1 MSLKRSNLEIPG
13 YCIGEAIYESSSTV
27 VFRGKVEA
35 DSTPVVIKFMR
46 NQYPHF
52 SELVQFSNQYTIAKN
67 LKIPGI
73 VKPYSL
79 ELCGNRY
86 ALIMEDFGG
95 ISLKE
100 YMSRWENWNLRI
112 PVYGENNVLREFF
125 HIALQLVTTL
135 DEVHKYGVIHK
146 DIKPANILINPDS
159 RQVKLIDFSIAS
171 LLPREA
177 QEIHH
182 PHVLEGTLAYLSP
195 EQTGRM
201 NRGIDY
207 RSDFYSLGITFYELL
222 TGNLPFGSHDPMEL
236 VHSHIAKQPPA
247 IDDLNLDIP
256 QVVSNIV
263 SKLMAKNAEERYQS
277 ALGLKYDL
285 EQCLQMWQ
293 EKHHIPDFEL
303 GQQDLSDRFTIPEK
317 LYGREIEVNQLLAAF
332 KRISLGSSELMLV
345 AGFSGIG
352 KTVVVNE
359 VHKPIARQCGYF
371 IKGKFDQFQRNIP
384 FLGFVQAFRDLMA
397 QLLSETDTQLEQWKS
412 QIMTALGES
421 GQVIVEV
428 IPELE
433 YIIGQ
438 QPSVPQLSGNL
449 AQNRFNLL
457 FQKFIRVF
465 TTPEH
470 PLIIFLD
477 DLQWAD
483 SASLKLM
490 QLLMGETKS
499 GYLLVIG
506 AYRDNEVSSIH
517 PLMLTLEAIHKAE
530 STVNTI
536 TLAPLTQSNL
546 SQLIADT
553 FSCSPELAAPLT
565 ELIYQKTQGNPF
577 FINQFLKSLH
587 EDRWISF
594 NREYGYWQCDITQ
607 IRALALTDDV
617 LEFMATQLQKLPR
630 ETQKLLQLAACIGNS
645 FDLTTL
651 AVVYE
656 KSQSETATDL
666 WKALQEC
673 LILPLADV
681 YKFFQADESLTL
693 ASNQTSIV
701 YRFLH
706 DRVQQAA
713 YSLIPADQKQK
724 THLKIGKLLL
734 NSLSEAEQEDKVF
747 EIVNQLNIGGDL
759 ISEKSDQNKLIQLN
773 LIAGRKAK
781 TSTAYASA
789 VEYFANGVKLLGED
803 SWQSDYNYTFYL
815 YKELAESEFLNGDF
829 EKSLAL
835 IDLILIEA
843 KSDLEKAEVY
853 ELLIIQYTLTAQ
865 FLEAIQTGI
874 KALRLLENDIEPPDL
889 NLAVQEELAAAKQNV
904 GHREIATLI
913 DLPEMVDVKQK
924 LVVRLLI
931 ALVPPTYI
939 TSSFN
944 LYMLVS
950 LKAMNLSIQYGN
962 MPESAMGYSG
972 YGLILGTVLGDY
984 QSGYEF
990 GLLGFKLS
998 QKLNYL
1004 AQVSQTSF
1012 VLANFIHIWAK
1023 PIQGVTL
1030 LNDEG
1035 YEAGLNSG
1043 ELQHAGYHISGKTCN
1058 QLFQGTQLDTIL
1070 KYILQY
1076 LPFISST
1083 KNQSAHYIVKGI
1095 QFFILDLLDTSV
1107 RQQKM
1112 AISHSHK
1119 NEFIEQCNS
1128 SQSIFALCIYYVCQM
1143 QLSCIN
1149 QDFFQGLNHALAA
1162 NKILNSIAGHTSY
1175 SEHNFYY
1182 SLILLNIYIADDLDE
1197 QNEYLKQVI
1206 TNQKQ
1211 LKIWA
1216 DNCPENFLHKYW
1228 LVEAELSRVTGQT
1241 LTAVDLYDCSIE
1253 LAEKNGLIH
1262 NQALANELTAK
1273 FYLNWGKNRIA
1284 QEYLIQAYY
1293 GYVRWG
1299 AQAKIED
1306 LKHRYPQ
1313 LLEPV
1318 LQQTPTRFTTDETI
1332 IAFPQSIGSTSSSVS
1347 ASVTLDLET
1356 VLKVSQ
1362 TLSNEIQLQNLLS
1375 TLMQV
1380 VIANAGAEKCVLMLL
1395 DEQGLMIEAIAQSTQ
1410 APIVLQSI
1418 PVEASLE
1425 VPQTLIN
1432 IVKRRL
1438 KPAVIMDASVHPSLI
1453 TDTYILQQQPKS
1465 LLCTPIL
1472 HQGKLLGILYL
1483 ENNLTTGAFTSD
1495 RVEILNLLC
1504 SQAAISLKN
1513 ARLYQQS
1520 QNYAQQIE
1528 QSLND
1533 LQQMQLQLV
1542 QSEKMSA
1549 LGNLVA
1555 GVAHE
1560 INNPVGFIA
1569 GNLQPAV
1576 EYVQDLFSLIDLYQQ
1591 HYPQPVAEITAQ
1603 IATLDLD
1610 FIRSDLP
1617 HLISTMKEGVKRIRG
1632 ISNSLRT
1639 FSRSDSDRPVICNI
1653 HDGLDSTILILK
1665 HRLKANSQHPDI
1677 EMVRDYGDLPP
1688 IECFPGQLNQV
1699 FMNLLANA
1707 IDALEEANTG
1717 YTFAEIARNP
1727 NRITVKTTLSED
1739 KNAVLISIQDNG
1751 LGMSAEVKEKI
1762 FEHLFTTKAVGQG
1775 TGLGLAIAWQ
1785 IVVDKHG
1792 GQIEVN
1798 STPGESTEFIVT
1810 LPINAQEQ
1818 N

>member
-1 MSLKRSNLEIPG
+1 MSVKRTDLAIAG
-13 YCIGEAIYESSSTV
+13 YCIGDAIYESSSTV

-52 SELVQFSNQYTIAKN
+52 SEMVQFCNQYTIAKN
-67 LKIPGI
+67 LDLPGI

-79 ELCGNRY
+79 ELCGHRY

-100 YMSRWENWNLRI
+100 EMRRWKNPNFL
-112 PVYGENNVLREFF
+112 LQEFF
-125 HIALQLVTTL
+125 HIALQLVTIL
-135 DEVHKYGVIHK
+135 DQVHQYRIIHK
-146 DIKPANILINPDS
+146 DIKPTNILINPDS

-171 LLPREA
+171 LLPREI
-177 QEIHH
+177 QEIHN

-222 TGNLPFGSHDPMEL
+222 TGNLPFLSDDPMEL
-236 VHSHIAKQPPA
+236 VHCHIAKQPPT
-247 IDDLNLDIP
+247 IHHLNPDIP
-256 QVVSNIV
+256 PALSNIV
-263 SKLMAKNAEERYQS
+263 DKLMAKNAEERYQS

-285 EQCLQMWQ
+285 QRCLEMWH
-293 EKHHIPDFEL
+293 EKHDIPYFDL
-303 GQQDLSDRFTIPEK
+303 GQQDISDRFTISEK
-317 LYGREIEVNQLLAAF
+317 LYGREKEVNQLLTAF
-332 KRISLGSSELMLV
+332 DRISLGNSELMLV
-345 AGFSGIG
+345 AGLSGIG

-359 VHKPIARQCGYF
+359 VHKPIAREGGYF

-384 FLGFVQAFRDLMA
+384 FLGFVQAFQDLMA
-397 QLLSETDTQLEQWKS
+397 QLLSQTDTELKQWKS

-421 GQVIVEV
+421 AQVIVEV

-433 YIIGQ
+433 YIIGK

-457 FQKFIRVF
+457 FQKFIRLF
-465 TTPEH
+465 TTPDH

-490 QLLMGETKS
+490 QLLMNETKS

-517 PLMLTLEAIHKAE
+517 PLMLTLDEIHKAD

-536 TLAPLTQSNL
+536 TLAPLTQCHI
-546 SQLIADT
+546 SQLVADT
-553 FSCSPELAAPLT
+553 LSCSPELAAPLT
-565 ELIYQKTQGNPF
+565 ALVYQKTQGNPF
-577 FINQFLKSLH
+577 FTNQFLKSLH
-587 EDRWISF
+587 EEKCITF
-594 NREYGYWQCDITQ
+594 NREHGYWQCDITPV
-607 IRALALTDDV
+607 RALALTDNV
-617 LEFMATQLQKLPR
+617 FEFMATQLQKLPR
-630 ETQKLLQLAACIGNS
+630 KTQKLLQLAACIGNS
-645 FDLTTL
+645 FDLATL

-656 KSQSETATDL
+656 KSQIETATDL

-673 LILPLADV
+673 LILPLTDV
-681 YKFFQADESLTL
+681 YKFFQGHESIKL
-693 ASNQTSIV
+693 ASHQTSVV

-706 DRVQQAA
+706 DRVQQSA

-724 THLKIGKLLL
+724 THLKIGRLLL
-734 NSLSEAEQEDKVF
+734 NSLSEVEGEERIF
-747 EIVNQLNIGGDL
+747 EIVNHLNIGANL
-759 ISEKSDQNKLIQLN
+759 ITEKADIDQLIQLN
-773 LIAGRKAK
+773 LMAGRKAK
-781 TSTAYASA
+781 ISTAYASA
-789 VEYFANGVKLLGED
+789 VEYFGNGIKLFGGD
-803 SWQSDYNYTFYL
+803 SWQSDYNLTFVL

-829 EKSLAL
+829 DKSLAL
-835 IDLILIEA
+835 INLILIEA
-843 KSDLEKAEVY
+843 KSTLDKAEVY
-853 ELLIIQYTLTAQ
+853 EILIIQYSFKAQ
-865 FLEAIQTGI
+865 FIEAIQTGI
-874 KALRLLENDIEPPDL
+874 KALCLLENDIDPADID
-889 NLAVQEELAAAKQNV
+889 LAVQQELAAVKQNI
-904 GHREIATLI
+904 GGREISTLI

-924 LVVRLLI
+924 LVVKLLI
-931 ALVPPTYI
+931 ALVPPSYVS
-939 TSSFN
+939 SSFN

-950 LKAMNLSIQYGN
+950 LKAMNLSMEYGN

-972 YGLILGTVLGDY
+972 YGLILGSVLGDY

-998 QKLNYL
+998 QKFNYL
-1004 AQVSQTSF
+1004 DQVCQTSF

-1043 ELQHAGYHISGKTCN
+1043 ELQYATYNISGKVCN
-1058 QLFQGTQLDTIL
+1058 QLFQGNQLDIIL
-1070 KYILQY
+1070 EYILQY
-1076 LPFISST
+1076 LPFISTT
-1083 KNQSAHYIVKGI
+1083 KNQAVNYILKGI
-1095 QFFILDLLDTSV
+1095 KFFILDLVATSPSK
-1107 RQQKM
+1107 QQVL
-1112 AISHSHK
+1112 ISGLSPK
-1119 NEFIEQCNS
+1119 EFIEQCNF
-1128 SQSIFALCIYYVCQM
+1128 SQNFFALCIYYVFKM

-1149 QDFFQGLNHALAA
+1149 RNFAQGLDDALAA
-1162 NKILNSIAGHTSY
+1162 NKIINSIAGHTTY
-1175 SEHNFYY
+1175 SEYNFYY
-1182 SLILLNIYIADDLDE
+1182 SLILLNLYIEASGEE
-1197 QNEYLKQVI
+1197 QNEYKNQVI

-1216 DNCPENFLHKYW
+1216 NNCPDNFLHKYL
-1228 LVEAELSRVTGQT
+1228 LVEAELSRATGQI
-1241 LTAVDLYDCSIE
+1241 LTAVDLYDQAIH
-1253 LAEKNGLIH
+1253 LAEKNGFIH

-1273 FYLNWGKNRIA
+1273 FYLDWGKNRIA
-1284 QEYLIQAYY
+1284 QEYIIQAYY
-1293 GYVRWG
+1293 GYMRWG
-1299 AQAKIED
+1299 AEAKVED
-1306 LKHRYPQ
+1306 LKQRYPQ
-1313 LLEPV
+1313 LLEPI
-1318 LQQTPTRFTTDETI
+1318 LQQTPTLLTTDETI
-1332 IAFPQSIGSTSSSVS
+1332 IAFPQSITKSSSS
-1347 ASVTLDLET
+1347 ASVSVTLDLAT

-1362 TLSNEIQLQNLLS
+1362 SLSNEIQLQDLLA

-1380 VIANAGAEKCVLMLL
+1380 MIANAGAEKCVLMLV
-1395 DEQGLMIEAIAQSTQ
+1395 DEEDLMIEAIAHSTQ

-1418 PVEASLE
+1418 PVEESLE

-1432 IVKRRL
+1432 SVKRRL
-1438 KPAVIMDASVHPSLI
+1438 EPAVIMNASVHPLLVA
-1453 TDTYILQQQPKS
+1453 DAYILQKQPKS

-1472 HQGKLLGILYL
+1472 HQSKLVGILYL

-1528 QSLND
+1528 QSLHD

-1569 GNLQPAV
+1569 GNLEPAV

-1591 HYPQPVAEITAQ
+1591 HYPQPGEKITAEIAA
-1603 IATLDLD
+1603 IDLDYIRLDL
-1610 FIRSDLP
+1610 P
-1617 HLISTMKEGVKRIRG
+1617 NLISTMKEGVKRIRG
-1632 ISNSLRT
+1632 ISNSLRI
-1639 FSRSDSDRPVICNI
+1639 FSRSDSDRPVLYNI
-1653 HDGLDSTILILK
+1653 HDGIESTILILK
-1665 HRLKANSQHPDI
+1665 HRLKANLQHPDI
-1677 EMVRDYGDLPP
+1677 QIVRDYDDLPS

-1699 FMNLLANA
+1699 FINLLANA
-1707 IDALEEANTG
+1707 IDALEESNTG
-1717 YTFAEIARNP
+1717 YSFFEIAKNP
-1727 NRITVKTTLSED
+1727 NIITIKTSLIED
-1739 KNAVLISIQDNG
+1739 KNQVLISIKDNG
-1751 LGMSAEVKEKI
+1751 MGMSAEVKQKI
-1762 FEHLFTTKAVGQG
+1762 FEHLFTTKPVGKG

-1785 IVVDKHG
+1785 IVVDKHKG
-1792 GQIEVN
+1792 KIEVE
-1798 STPGESTEFIVT
+1798 STPGESTEFIIT